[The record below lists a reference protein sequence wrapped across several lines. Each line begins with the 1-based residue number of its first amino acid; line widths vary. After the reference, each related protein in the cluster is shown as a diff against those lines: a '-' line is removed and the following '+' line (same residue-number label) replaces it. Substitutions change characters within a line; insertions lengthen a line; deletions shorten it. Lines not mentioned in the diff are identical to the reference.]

1 MVSKDFPGAVAS
13 GSDGSGES
21 PHTDVFAEIDI
32 RTSGLEA
39 TIQKVFSSVR
49 SLSSPVTLMGIS
61 AFSKL

>member
-1 MVSKDFPGAVAS
+1 MVSKDFPGAVAP

-39 TIQKVFSSVR
+39 TI
-49 SLSSPVTLMGIS
+49 
-61 AFSKL
+61 